1 MFIVRG
7 CDEFL
12 HKDITDIIK
21 EGGLTVKKVKKPVFF
36 IVLGIILLFTYSVY
50 AGFTTQYGDRV
61 DTHIKGL
68 HDIRLG
74 IDIRGGV
81 DVSFSPDNNV
91 NATDAELDS
100 AMEVIKLR
108 LSKLNI
114 NDSETYV
121 DYKKDKL
128 IVRFPWQ
135 AGEEEFDPEKAV
147 KELGE
152 TASLRFIEGT
162 EMTGTVVLSGA
173 DVVSASSQRQY
184 DDTGALQYVV
194 ALKLSNEGKTKFG
207 EATTR
212 LSPTRGVISIWMDD
226 TSVSSATVNEPITT
240 GEAVISGT
248 FTSAQAK
255 ALADKINSGALPFKL
270 ETSSLKTISPTMG
283 EGALD
288 SMVLGGLIAFCLVAI
303 FMAFTYKLPGFI
315 AVAALIGQVSGTLA
329 IVSGYFGF
337 MPSSTLTI
345 PGIAGI
351 ILSIGMGVDAN
362 IITAERIKEEVNAG
376 KPLDTALKLGYDRA
390 FSSIF
395 DGNITVIIVA
405 AVLMGAF
412 GAPDGIF
419 AKMLKLVFLPFGVST
434 NSTIYSFGF
443 TLLAGV
449 ILNFVMGVL
458 ASRLMLFALSKFKAF
473 RNPKLYGGADSE

>member
-1 MFIVRG
+1 M
-7 CDEFL
+7 
-12 HKDITDIIK
+12 
-21 EGGLTVKKVKKPVFF
+21 KKVKKPVFF
-36 IVLGIILLFTYSVY
+36 IVFGIILLFTYSVY
-50 AGFTTQYGDRV
+50 AGFATQYGDIK
-61 DTHIKGL
+61 TIHIKGL
-68 HDIRLG
+68 KDIRLG

-81 DVSFSPDNNV
+81 DVSFSPDNDV

-100 AMEVIKLR
+100 AMEVIKVR

-114 NDSETYV
+114 NDYESYI
-121 DYKKDKL
+121 DYQKDKL
-128 IVRFPWQ
+128 IVRFPWK
-135 AGEEEFDPEKAV
+135 ADEEDFDPEKAV

-152 TASLRFIEGT
+152 TAMLKFIEGT
-162 EMTGTVVLSGA
+162 DITGPEVLTGK
-173 DVVSASSQRQY
+173 DVVSAYSQTQY
-184 DDTGALQYVV
+184 DRNGALQNVV
-194 ALKLSNEGKTKFG
+194 VLKLSEEGKSKFG

-212 LSPTRGVISIWMDD
+212 LYSQAGVISIWMDD
-226 TSVSSATVNEPITT
+226 TNISSATVSEPITD
-240 GEAVISGT
+240 GEAIITGS
-248 FTSAQAK
+248 FTGADAK

-270 ETSSLKTISPTMG
+270 KTSSFKTISPTMG

-288 SMVLGGLIAFCLVAI
+288 SMVLGGIIAFCLVAL
-303 FMAFTYKLPGFI
+303 FMIFTYRLPGF
-315 AVAALIGQVSGTLA
+315 VAAIALLGQMAGTLA

-362 IITAERIKEEVNAG
+362 IITSERIKEEINAG
-376 KPLDTALKLGYDRA
+376 KSLDTALRLGYDRA
-390 FSSIF
+390 FTSIF

-405 AVLMGAF
+405 AVLMGTF
-412 GAPDGIF
+412 GAPDGFF
-419 AKMLKLVFLPFGVST
+419 AKMLNIVFRYFGVST

-458 ASRLMLFALSKFKAF
+458 ASRLMLFSLSKFKAF

>member
-1 MFIVRG
+1 M
-7 CDEFL
+7 
-12 HKDITDIIK
+12 
-21 EGGLTVKKVKKPVFF
+21 KKVKKPVFF
-36 IVLGIILLFTYSVY
+36 IVLGIILLFAYSVY
-50 AGFTTQYGDRV
+50 AGFATQYGDIKT
-61 DTHIKGL
+61 THIKGL

-81 DVSFSPDNNV
+81 DVSFSPDSGID
-91 NATDAELDS
+91 ATDAELDS

-114 NDSETYV
+114 SDYESYV
-121 DYKKDKL
+121 DYKKDNL
-128 IVRFPWQ
+128 IVRFPWK
-135 AGEEEFDPEKAV
+135 ADEKDFDPERAV

-162 EMTGTVVLSGA
+162 EITGDVVLSGA
-173 DVVSASSQRQY
+173 DVVSALSIPQR
-184 DDTGALQYVV
+184 DENGTLINVV
-194 ALKLSNEGKTKFG
+194 SLKLTEEGKTKFG

-212 LSPTRGVISIWMDD
+212 LYPTRGIISIWMDD
-226 TSVSSATVNEPITT
+226 TSISSATVNEAITN
-240 GEAVISGT
+240 GEAVISGNFSST
-248 FTSAQAK
+248 EAK

-270 ETSSLKTISPTMG
+270 ETTSFKTISPTMG

-288 SMVLGGLIAFCLVAI
+288 SMVLGGIIAFCLIAI
-303 FMAFTYKLPGFI
+303 FMFATYKLPGFI
-315 AVAALIGQVSGTLA
+315 SIITLLGQVAGTLA

-362 IITAERIKEEVNAG
+362 VITAERIKEEINTG
-376 KPLDTALKLGYDRA
+376 KPLDNALKLGYDRA
-390 FSSIF
+390 FTSIF

-412 GAPDGIF
+412 GTPDSFF
-419 AKMLKLVFLPFGVST
+419 AKMLNIVFKYFGVST

-449 ILNFVMGVL
+449 ILNFIMGVL
-458 ASRLMLFALSKFKAF
+458 ASRLMLFSLSKFKAF

>member
-1 MFIVRG
+1 M
-7 CDEFL
+7 
-12 HKDITDIIK
+12 
-21 EGGLTVKKVKKPVFF
+21 KKVKKPVFF

-50 AGFTTQYGDRV
+50 AGFATQYGDIKH
-61 DTHIKGL
+61 TKIKGL
-68 HDIRLG
+68 QDIRLG

-81 DVSFSPDNNV
+81 DVSFSPDNSV
-91 NATDAELDS
+91 NATDTELDS
-100 AMEVIKLR
+100 AMEVIKVR

-114 NDSETYV
+114 NDYENYV

-128 IVRFPWQ
+128 IVRFPWK
-135 AGEEEFDPEKAV
+135 ADEEDFDPEKAV

-162 EMTGTVVLSGA
+162 DMTGNVVLSGA
-173 DVVSASSQRQY
+173 DVVSAASVPQY
-184 DDTGALQYVV
+184 DNNGKLQYVV
-194 ALKLSNEGKTKFG
+194 SLKLSAEGKTKFG

-212 LSPTRGVISIWMDD
+212 LAPTQGIISIWMDE
-226 TSVSSATVNEPITT
+226 TSISSATVNEAIVN
-240 GEAVISGT
+240 GEAVISGN
-248 FTSAQAK
+248 FTSTDSK

-270 ETSSLKTISPTMG
+270 ETSSFKTISPTMG

-288 SMVLGGLIAFCLVAI
+288 SMILGGLIAFCLVAI
-303 FMAFTYKLPGFI
+303 FMVFTYRLPGFI
-315 AVAALIGQVSGTLA
+315 AVIALLGQVAGTLA

-362 IITAERIKEEVNAG
+362 IITAERIKEEINMG

-412 GAPDGIF
+412 GTPDGFF
-419 AKMLKLVFLPFGVST
+419 AKMLNIIFKYFGVST

-458 ASRLMLFALSKFKAF
+458 A
-473 RNPKLYGGADSE
+473 